1 MFKLLLGLMGVII
14 VLLIAIY
21 LFLKI
26 VRAFLREVE
35 KECTIFYADGEEEIK
50 RKYEQDTNHDR
61 R

>member
-1 MFKLLLGLMGVII
+1 MFKLLLGLMGVIL

-26 VRAFLREVE
+26 VTAFLRE
-35 KECTIFYADGEEEIK
+35 EEEIK